1 MVDVEKNTYVKDIE
15 YVIDISI
22 DILLEDATIMDVEDI
37 KSVIK

>member
-22 DILLEDATIMDVEDI
+22 AILLEDATIMDVEDI